1 MFIVSS
7 RLYYYNLIQLPETP
21 DSPYLF
27 TANQINYD
35 GNLALNWTMAAR
47 AENYSL
53 YMNTTPFSDISDA
66 TLLLTGITD
75 LNYTDIESTP
85 GTYYYR
91 VLACGNFGN
100 SSPSNLL
107 EIIYGNISPPAA
119 PALSIYSNSP
129 CIANITLNWTTVNGA
144 DHYDIYRAFH
154 LIPNIQYFSPI
165 VITNSS
171 VLNFTDQPDS
181 GFTYYWAV
189 VAVNASAIFDTFKS
203 NLRLY
208 FFTDLPTSSQYSF
221 ANVSDP
227 SHNIVI
233 SWTPSTN
240 AQNYSLFKL
249 MSYITNVSSISV
261 YQTFTNSQ
269 LTFTDTN
276 QTVGNYFLCR
286 LSLMNPG

>member
-1 MFIVSS
+1 M
-7 RLYYYNLIQLPETP
+7 
-21 DSPYLF
+21 
-27 TANQINYD
+27 
-35 GNLALNWTMAAR
+35 
-47 AENYSL
+47 
-53 YMNTTPFSDISDA
+53 
-66 TLLLTGITD
+66 
-75 LNYTDIESTP
+75 NYTDIESTP

-189 VAVNASAIFDTFKS
+189 VAVNASGSSTLSNQISAFIFSPIYPPVLST
-203 NLRLY
+203 
-208 FFTDLPTSSQYSF
+208 SF

-240 AQNYSLFKL
+240 AQNYSLFKS

-276 QTVGNYFLCR
+276 QTVGNYFYVIIA
-286 LSLMNPG
+286 NEPGLNTLAFKLYQYFRSRFTQPTPKF